1 MEEIRGIIH
10 KLKLP
15 PSVTEQV
22 LQIYEEIALAESA
35 VHRTRVN
42 EIHLHEVGMMDAI
55 ADITCVAVLLD
66 ILGADRIVSSP
77 VTTGYGFVRC
87 AHGVLPVPAPATAL
101 LLKGVPTQAG
111 QIEGEL
117 CTPTGAALIAHYAD
131 TYGNA
136 PAMKIERI
144 GYGFGKKEFTRL
156 NCLRAFLGAAEPESS
171 SLSASTD
178 RVLELSCNIDDMTG
192 EELGFAAEELLA
204 AGALDV
210 WMTAVQMKKMRP
222 GTVLALLCR
231 EEERDRFVR
240 LLFRLSSTI
249 GVRETLHRRYV
260 LDRTA
265 SAADTPLGSVNY
277 KRSTGYGVSR
287 AKAEYEDLKAIA
299 RREGLSLRE
308 AAEQAKPL

>member
-1 MEEIRGIIH
+1 
-10 KLKLP
+10 
-15 PSVTEQV
+15 
-22 LQIYEEIALAESA
+22 
-35 VHRTRVN
+35 
-42 EIHLHEVGMMDAI
+42 
-55 ADITCVAVLLD
+55 
-66 ILGADRIVSSP
+66 
-77 VTTGYGFVRC
+77 
-87 AHGVLPVPAPATAL
+87 
-101 LLKGVPTQAG
+101 
-111 QIEGEL
+111 
-117 CTPTGAALIAHYAD
+117 
-131 TYGNA
+131 
-136 PAMKIERI
+136 MKIERI

-265 SAADTPLGSVNY
+265 SASDTPLGSVNY

-299 RREGLSLRE
+299 RRGGLSLRE